1 LVVALLVAEPENVKV
16 PVASDDPGVLPL
28 ERVITLLAVAPPRV
42 AANIAAERRGAV
54 ALPSVEPLET
64 AMLPEGPAA
73 RKRWRSPAMVLLM
86 FITPPPKPSP
96 VPKPSNGRTSGTEGD
111 TGGEGVIDSGS
122 RNVAEVVSVLSPLA
136 TRPRPDSLMVPESVA
151 LCPLTEVK
159 S

>member
-1 LVVALLVAEPENVKV
+1 LVSLAEKANV
-16 PVASDDPGVLPL
+16 PVARDDAEVLPP
-28 ERVITLLAVAPPRV
+28 ERVNMLLADAPLRV
-42 AANIAAERRGAV
+42 PAKIAAERKGAA
-54 ALPSVEPLET
+54 ALPSEKPLET

-86 FITPPPKPSP
+86 VIDPPAKPPPTPR
-96 VPKPSNGRTSGTEGD
+96 PSNVRTGGTEGD